1 MSRYVDYTRRCH
13 LRRVER
19 ILEFCMDHDA
29 TGGLDQAEAETA
41 ARSDT
46 RRRTPGPPLPGQ
58 IGPYHIIEL
67 LGQGG
72 MGTVYRAA
80 ALASSAKSSRD
91 APIGDA
97 CQAVPRAEQAR
108 ATDGQRS

>member
-1 MSRYVDYTRRCH
+1 
-13 LRRVER
+13 
-19 ILEFCMDHDA
+19 MDHDA

-72 MGTVYRAA
+72 MGTVYLCR
-80 ALASSAKSSRD
+80 LLIASS
-91 APIGDA
+91 G
-97 CQAVPRAEQAR
+97 E
-108 ATDGQRS
+108 